1 MLPLISTNWKY
12 KYNLHV
18 FINGEG
24 RAAKTCAEYT
34 KTKLNS
40 HPSMNPNI
48 SNFENNDNLC

>member
-40 HPSMNPNI
+40 HPSMK
-48 SNFENNDNLC
+48 SEYEQLRKQ